1 MAAAFSETEITNTLW
16 MRDMLLPTAL
26 TCGLIAVLFLF
37 LFRGDLKGRRIAVPV
52 RKDPP
57 AFSRRQKLAS
67 AIIGAAVLLW
77 MTSGL
82 HGLDSTLVTLVAV
95 VLLFAVGV
103 LRRKDFGAIDVT
115 TLVFLTAAFSIGGVM
130 QACGAADK
138 VFSLFRNVF
147 PPALSLRYLL
157 TMIAI
162 CMVLH
167 LILGSNTTTLSVVV
181 PGLILLCG
189 RQVPQPVIVYAA
201 ILSVSFHAILPFHSV
216 AMMIGASDGHFPPGY
231 VTRFGLPATLLV
243 YVVAAAVYIPY
254 WHILGLL

>member
-1 MAAAFSETEITNTLW
+1 
-16 MRDMLLPTAL
+16 
-26 TCGLIAVLFLF
+26 
-37 LFRGDLKGRRIAVPV
+37 
-52 RKDPP
+52 
-57 AFSRRQKLAS
+57 
-67 AIIGAAVLLW
+67 

-231 VTRFGLPATLLV
+231 VTRFAFRPHCWSMLWRRRSISPIGTSSACCKPPDRKRSTPGERHP
-243 YVVAAAVYIPY
+243 IC
-254 WHILGLL
+254 